1 VFGFKPTEHRVPL
14 TGVVPDPHNAPRTVR
29 LMSCIGPI
37 ARSVD
42 DLSLLYSIIAGPDS
56 QDTDV
61 PPVPVDQDSPVE
73 MRGLRIAVAPTFGNL
88 PLEADI
94 RIALE
99 TLAKQLADAGAVVDQ
114 PALPILNLSQDLA
127 RGGALV
133 GMMLGATQP
142 NQKQP
147 PTLADYMTAL
157 QQRDAS
163 IAAWDRFF
171 EQWDALLC
179 APAVTSAFPHCE
191 PGTPLTVNE
200 STVDYGPWPRTRPH
214 STTRA
219 IPLSYYRLALI
230 AQNCRLAFSSWAGAG
245 MIHDY
250 SRLPAPLLS
259 SPGRFNPRRSRLGES
274 FSQLVRPHRSALRH
288 RPAHRR

>member
-1 VFGFKPTEHRVPL
+1 
-14 TGVVPDPHNAPRTVR
+14 
-29 LMSCIGPI
+29 MSCIGPI

-42 DLSLLYSIIAGPDS
+42 DLSLLYAIIAGPDS
-56 QDTDV
+56 EDTDV
-61 PPVPVDQDSPVE
+61 PPVPVEKATPVE
-73 MRGLRIAVAPTFGNL
+73 LRGLRIAVAPTFGNL

-94 RIALE
+94 RVALE
-99 TLAKQLADAGAVVDQ
+99 KLAKQLTDAGAVVDQ
-114 PALPILNLSQDLA
+114 PALPIANVSQDLA

-133 GMMLGATQP
+133 GMMLAAAQP
-142 NQKQP
+142 NQKQS

-200 STVDYGPWPRTRPH
+200 STVDYWTVAAHTAAFNYTGNPAVVLPCGLNRSKLPIGVQVVGRRWNDSRLL
-214 STTRA
+214 A
-219 IPLSYYRLALI
+219 I
-230 AQNCRLAFSSWAGAG
+230 AGAVAQLTG
-245 MIHDY
+245 TFQ
-250 SRLPAPLLS
+250 
-259 SPGRFNPRRSRLGES
+259 SPP
-274 FSQLVRPHRSALRH
+274 
-288 RPAHRR
+288 